1 MEDYLASIPDP
12 DHIIFSAVAKFAASL
27 GYKPKKD
34 KSKTLSY
41 TFVHGQ
47 QKKTILRFSSN
58 RGRPVIKVRYS
69 ASPEYSAFF
78 HEAVRTVIEEYDY
91 RYTGCYTRCDKCDGT
106 QGYTY
111 RYPDGRQYFRCG
123 LELIDLEDIRSIPL
137 PELFRLLESQ
147 HIFHL
152 SEKEGA

>member
-1 MEDYLASIPDP
+1 MEDYLAALSMTEQTT
-12 DHIIFSAVAKFAASL
+12 FSAIAEFAASL
-27 GYKPKKD
+27 GYMPKQD

-41 TFVHGQ
+41 TFIHRK

-91 RYTGCYTRCDKCDGT
+91 RYTGCYAGCDKCDGT

-123 LELIDLEDIRSIPL
+123 LELIDLEDIPSIPL

-147 HIFHL
+147 HTFHL
-152 SEKEGA
+152 SEKEGV